1 MRICRR
7 TAGWTAPAAA
17 LAALLAAGSL
27 LAGPREKSAVFRGEV
42 VRFDSTSITVR
53 NPRMP
58 LLLRTF
64 TYSPKLR
71 EKVARILETG
81 EYPYGEMVKV
91 RYVAGEVA
99 VAIRGRAVKMRTGTK
114 AARKPG

>member
-1 MRICRR
+1 M
-7 TAGWTAPAAA
+7 
-17 LAALLAAGSL
+17 LAAGSL
-27 LAGPREKSAVFRGEV
+27 LAGPKEKTAVFRGEV

-58 LLLRTF
+58 LMLRTF

-71 EKVARILETG
+71 ENVARILETG

-91 RYVAGEVA
+91 RYVGGDVA
-99 VAIRGRAVKMRTGTK
+99 VAIRGKAVKMRTGAK
-114 AARKPG
+114 PARKPR